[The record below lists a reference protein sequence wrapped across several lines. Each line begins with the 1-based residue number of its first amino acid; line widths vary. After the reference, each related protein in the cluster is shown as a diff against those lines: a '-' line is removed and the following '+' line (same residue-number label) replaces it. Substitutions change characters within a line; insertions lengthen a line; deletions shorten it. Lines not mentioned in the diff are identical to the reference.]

1 MRSAL
6 DWTRVTQKLGL
17 SKGGRAIQGLFA
29 QHRNSDADV
38 RLFMLAMLL
47 RLQTD
52 TISALQAFRKRN
64 SDAKAAS
71 QAVKD
76 MRSTVRLMSVGSLPA
91 RC

>member
-17 SKGGRAIQGLFA
+17 SKGGRAKHGLFA
-29 QHRNSDADV
+29 QHSSSDADV
-38 RLFMLAMLL
+38 LLFILAILWRL
-47 RLQTD
+47 RTD

-76 MRSTVRLMSVGSLPA
+76 MRSTVRLMSVGSQPV

>member
-1 MRSAL
+1 VRSAL

-29 QHRNSDADV
+29 EHSSSDANV
-38 RLFMLAMLL
+38 RLLILAMLL
-47 RLQTD
+47 RWQID

-76 MRSTVRLMSVGSLPA
+76 MRSTVRLMSVHGQLV